1 MSELGGV
8 VERLFE
14 RSRAIADA
22 DQHVITL
29 GVAGCAIRVVSAGPA
44 MLDFVLPA
52 FAHLERLADDVAP
65 DLTVTTWD
73 SRSTGE
79 PYPDLPL
86 VDVGPLATG
95 IVTAPGLLMS
105 YYSVGRAMS
114 VLDRTA
120 DQAMFVVDDASS
132 LPPWERPSPLRTIL
146 SWWFMDRGMLLAHAA
161 AVSTDDGAALLVG
174 PSGSGKSSTALACL
188 AGGMGYLGDD
198 YVLIDLATNEVWSLF
213 GSAKLVADHL
223 MQNPGLMTSDGVIV
237 HEAKAVKHYG
247 WPSTEFPE
255 RARLRAP
262 IRALVLPTVT
272 RGPECRLVPS
282 TAARAL
288 LALAPSTMF
297 QSPALK
303 ETAFSLSTDLVR
315 RFSPFRLELGE
326 GVEQVPAMLAKLI
339 RLGVERA

>member
-1 MSELGGV
+1 MSELKAV
-8 VERLFE
+8 AERLFE
-14 RSRAIADA
+14 RSRTIAAA
-22 DQHVITL
+22 DPRVITL
-29 GVAGCAIRVVSAGPA
+29 AVAGCVIRVVSAGPA
-44 MLDFVLPA
+44 MLDFIRPG
-52 FAHLERLADDVAP
+52 FAHLERAPDDVPA
-65 DLTVTTWD
+65 DLTVTVWD
-73 SRSTGE
+73 ATSTGE
-79 PYPDLPL
+79 NYPNLPL

-114 VLDRTA
+114 VLDRNE
-120 DQAMFVVDDASS
+120 DQALFIVDDAAT

-146 SWWFMDRGMLLAHAA
+146 SWWFMDRGTLLAHSA

-174 PSGSGKSSTALACL
+174 PSGSGKSSTSLACM

-213 GSAKLVADHL
+213 ASGKLVADHL
-223 MQNPGLMTSDGVIV
+223 VRNPGLMTSDGVIV
-237 HEAKAVKHYG
+237 HEVKSVKHYG
-247 WPSTEFPE
+247 WPSTEFPD

-272 RGPECRLVPS
+272 RGPECRLLPS
-282 TAARAL
+282 TPARAL

-303 ETAFSLSTDLVR
+303 ERAFALSSDLVR
-315 RFSPFRLELGE
+315 RFSPYRLELGE
-326 GVEQVPAMLAKLI
+326 GVERVPAMLAELI
-339 RLGVERA
+339 RQGSERV